1 MNLFGKGNI
10 VSVKEVDMDFLWGRV
25 GKPVEI
31 IKGRKKIC
39 GYIGSV
45 ESVSEKE
52 VVLWIS
58 GKRFILSKDTNI
70 ILIF

>member
-10 VSVKEVDMDFLWGRV
+10 VSVREVNMNFLLGRL

-31 IKGRKKIC
+31 IKGRKKVC
-39 GYIGSV
+39 GYINSV
-45 ESVSEKE
+45 ETVSKRE

-58 GKRFILSKDTNI
+58 GKRFVLSKDTNI